1 MMLAKHANETKTA
14 RIRIMQGCSH
24 EILVA
29 LLAEDPDETS
39 QIFAV
44 FALLHCPAC
53 LSNLRL

>member
-1 MMLAKHANETKTA
+1 
-14 RIRIMQGCSH
+14 MQGCSH

-29 LLAEDPDETS
+29 RLAEDPDETS

-53 LSNLRL
+53 HSNLRL